1 MASAPLSRNRAI
13 AVWSLVGLATL
24 LLLVGS
30 LTVWVKRQALDTDAW
45 VNASGE
51 LLAND
56 EIRGQLS
63 IFLVDS
69 LFESTDATG
78 RIAETLPAERRGL
91 APLISG
97 ALRDV
102 GIRAADRFLE
112 SARAQE
118 LWEEANR
125 RAHRNLIA
133 VLEGEEVRGIE
144 TAEGTVVLDLSP
156 IVERVGDRLGVEEQ
170 LEPDAGRITILESD
184 QLDAA
189 QTSLKVIKA
198 LSSLL
203 VFLVLFLY
211 GLAIYLAAGHR
222 RRIMRASAV
231 SFIVVGILLLV
242 VQRLAGD
249 WVVNSLVEP
258 DAAKDAGW
266 AAWVISTDLLR
277 GIAIALIGYGIVFL
291 AGALLAGPSRPATA
305 SRRWVAPYFREQA
318 WLVYGV
324 VAVLFL
330 LVIAWGP
337 TVATRQ
343 LWGILLLGGLLFFG
357 VYMFQRE
364 TLAEFPES
372 SRA

>member
-112 SARAQE
+112 SPRAQE

-258 DAAKDAGW
+258 DAARDAGW
-266 AAWVISTDLLR
+266 NAWLISTDLLR